1 MPRKGRY
8 SGGYTIVCIPRAL
21 HEQLQKVEMHV
32 SVLVAALI
40 EDYLKRI
47 PMEIEKIQEEAA
59 REKWSSLQIASEIHK
74 RVFFEDI
81 SKSLRGKYSGG
92 YTAIPIPIV
101 LYKQL
106 QKVAEAGGT
115 HVATL
120 VIALIEDYL
129 RRIPLEIEKIQE
141 EAAREKWSSL
151 RIAIEI
157 NKRVF
162 FKDLSGLLKS
172 LFHKDIPELISK

>member
-59 REKWSSLQIASEIHK
+59 REKWSSL
-74 RVFFEDI
+74 
-81 SKSLRGKYSGG
+81 
-92 YTAIPIPIV
+92 
-101 LYKQL
+101 
-106 QKVAEAGGT
+106 
-115 HVATL
+115 
-120 VIALIEDYL
+120 
-129 RRIPLEIEKIQE
+129 
-141 EAAREKWSSL
+141 